1 MSDLGIFRLE
11 FESNIFIFEIGIL
24 KFVYLQN
31 FTKKQ
36 KCLNF
41 GTKMPDLCI
50 FGLKFESNIVIFEI
64 SILEFVKL
72 QHFAKKRK
80 MPRFWIKNAL
90 LGYFW
95 SRILEN
101 YCHIWNQHLRICLI
115 AKFCEETKMP
125 KFKTKNTIFGYF
137 WARMPFFGI
146 FGQELKKNYC
156 QIWNQHHWICLIV
169 KFCEI
174 MKMLQFGTKSALFA
188 YFLAKIFKK
197 LLSYLKS
204 APSN

>member
-1 MSDLGIFRLE
+1 MSYLSIFGHA
-11 FESNIFIFEIGIL
+11 FKKTIVISKISIL

-64 SILEFVKL
+64 SILEFVQL
-72 QHFAKKRK
+72 QHFAKKIK

-101 YCHIWNQHLRICLI
+101 YCHI
-115 AKFCEETKMP
+115 
-125 KFKTKNTIFGYF
+125 
-137 WARMPFFGI
+137 
-146 FGQELKKNYC
+146 
-156 QIWNQHHWICLIV
+156 
-169 KFCEI
+169 
-174 MKMLQFGTKSALFA
+174 
-188 YFLAKIFKK
+188 
-197 LLSYLKS
+197 
-204 APSN
+204 